1 MAHGK
6 SRKLDHSLRAAG
18 LVTSACSPLPTG
30 LTGYL
35 ELLSM
40 EDQDA
45 SNPSFSSHVD
55 VDCPLL
61 VSVKPWLGVG

>member
-6 SRKLDHSLRAAG
+6 SRKLDHSLWAAG

-30 LTGYL
+30 LTGHL

-45 SNPSFSSHVD
+45 RVPALEPFRVEQVVRTGGAEGEGGD
-55 VDCPLL
+55 
-61 VSVKPWLGVG
+61 

>member
-6 SRKLDHSLRAAG
+6 SRKLDHNLRRQAW
-18 LVTSACSPLPTG
+18 LLQHVLLLPTG

-40 EDQDA
+40 EDQDTRVPA
-45 SNPSFSSHVD
+45 LEPFRVEQ
-55 VDCPLL
+55 V
-61 VSVKPWLGVG
+61 VRTGVAEG